1 MYLLFS
7 LPQIISPYLLHAF
20 ILGVT
25 TTPFLTSSR
34 TCRNLRT
41 YIAYAI
47 GLVLAAEIWILVT
60 ADGNVNSSAH
70 DLSDVNWLH
79 WDLHVFRY
87 TSLSIISLFH
97 AVAVYIIE
105 TDLVVV
111 PQSSME
117 DRVVEVGTM
126 GEGIAR
132 RIKLIRVVKEVV
144 MQSPEWRARAGDCA
158 SQNRIS
164 EGDVSEETRRRL
176 EAEARKWVDGMLT
189 IEVR

>member
-1 MYLLFS
+1 
-7 LPQIISPYLLHAF
+7 
-20 ILGVT
+20 
-25 TTPFLTSSR
+25 
-34 TCRNLRT
+34 
-41 YIAYAI
+41 
-47 GLVLAAEIWILVT
+47 
-60 ADGNVNSSAH
+60 
-70 DLSDVNWLH
+70 
-79 WDLHVFRY
+79 VFRY